1 MCVYVYACLVMA
13 SGTSTGSCRERRSSS
28 AVRELVRRLV
38 SGDDDD
44 DDDDEYANY
53 KRVSIDDDVDED
65 EDEDGWESVD
75 KPMLPPRPSD
85 MEADIFFWEAAMLK
99 GTSPPSPR
107 RRSPSLL

>member
-1 MCVYVYACLVMA
+1 MCVYVYVCLVMA

-53 KRVSIDDDVDED
+53 KRVSIDDVDED
-65 EDEDGWESVD
+65 EDEDGGESVD

>member
-1 MCVYVYACLVMA
+1 MCVYVYVCLVMA

-53 KRVSIDDDVDED
+53 KRVSIDDVDED

>member
-1 MCVYVYACLVMA
+1 MV

-44 DDDDEYANY
+44 DDDDELANY
-53 KRVSIDDDVDED
+53 KRVSIDDVDED

-85 MEADIFFWEAAMLK
+85 METDILVWESAMLK

>member
-1 MCVYVYACLVMA
+1 MA

-53 KRVSIDDDVDED
+53 KRVSIDDVDED